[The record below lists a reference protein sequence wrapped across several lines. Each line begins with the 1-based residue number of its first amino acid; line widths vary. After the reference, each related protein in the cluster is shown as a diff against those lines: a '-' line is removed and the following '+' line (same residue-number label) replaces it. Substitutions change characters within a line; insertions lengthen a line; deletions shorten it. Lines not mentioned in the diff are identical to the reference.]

1 MTFPRYLQGYGSE
14 MGRRCLRTCTNAC
27 CASLPGYNSSIGRAG
42 RWRMSAPDA
51 SVRRSPLLLSR
62 RGGNCWRS
70 RGSAPISLYSAI
82 DDSRQNYYCAPGGM
96 RRMPSDVT
104 CRPPC
109 FICRRIVATT
119 TRETICGANSDDIGR
134 TNCVTSLRRVPTRL
148 LEKVASCSRYQLNSH
163 TEAERLPKVV
173 GNRKS
178 SAAAN
183 SHGVLWKRA
192 CAEKNLSGR
201 RG

>member
-1 MTFPRYLQGYGSE
+1 
-14 MGRRCLRTCTNAC
+14 
-27 CASLPGYNSSIGRAG
+27 
-42 RWRMSAPDA
+42 
-51 SVRRSPLLLSR
+51 
-62 RGGNCWRS
+62 
-70 RGSAPISLYSAI
+70 
-82 DDSRQNYYCAPGGM
+82 
-96 RRMPSDVT
+96 MPSDVT

-148 LEKVASCSRYQLNSH
+148 LEQVASFSRYQLNSH